1 MLALPLKFQPV
12 GAIQTSKP
20 RRRDSVDR
28 RISSKPPPFE
38 RSSTLASGK
47 CKLRA
52 FWARTRMCRK
62 FGRVEMEP
70 SYQALHVVY
79 SLKQK
84 TIPATSSSSSTS
96 SVEEFSIF
104 LSCHRLHG
112 QGCTRRRPPT
122 FTRTILKVGI
132 VEKGI
137 GKSKSIQITNSKG
150 CLSEPEITHMVK
162 VTEDFA
168 AEDETIVLDVY
179 GVRTTVSVACSK
191 LRSLPSFSP
200 FFSAVF
206 LARNHPQNP
215 RHRRRWR
222 TSRTL
227 WWRPSRKMVQKS
239 ERGIGKKETCTVWR
253 VAHC

>member
-168 AEDETIVLDVY
+168 AEDETIVLDVFLF
-179 GVRTTVSVACSK
+179 GRILGKKSSPKSSSSAAVENVKNSLVEAIAKDGAEKRTRNREERDLHSVAGCT
-191 LRSLPSFSP
+191 LLIQRDLPEYGPVRVVIFS
-200 FFSAVF
+200 S
-206 LARNHPQNP
+206 
-215 RHRRRWR
+215 
-222 TSRTL
+222 
-227 WWRPSRKMVQKS
+227 
-239 ERGIGKKETCTVWR
+239 
-253 VAHC
+253 